1 VIVARKTVRPR
12 LLFCITVYNG
22 VDVVPASLR
31 SAGNIASASAEVDFL
46 VLDDASPEEGFSDK
60 VRELCADLG
69 FQYYRSPRNLGIPR
83 NVNVGLLRAL
93 DAGYDHV
100 VIANSDVV
108 FSAGL
113 VNQMVKVAESDESI
127 GSVTA
132 WSNNASI
139 YSLPNDDPDANLAT
153 QDVVDRIAAS
163 LVQEFGI
170 AAVDVPA
177 GISFCILIPT
187 RVLRVVGLMDPVFGR
202 GYCEETDWS
211 LRSKELGYR
220 ITLSP
225 SSFAYHRGQGSTSG
239 TEILPAGLTTVPA
252 NERIIDLRYPLF
264 RSQVEAFCS
273 SEIRDLLWN
282 SAYRRILLDA
292 EREDGY
298 EIDLGWPRPSDDE
311 GRGPRVTFEA
321 IGGSLVPVG
330 RYKGFRM
337 ELPTPGPDGDPIQAV
352 VEFFGSKPRAA
363 RLADHNRVTHEI
375 AASLRDLGVGV
386 DSTVGYPYR
395 V

>member
-1 VIVARKTVRPR
+1 
-12 LLFCITVYNG
+12 
-22 VDVVPASLR
+22 
-31 SAGNIASASAEVDFL
+31 
-46 VLDDASPEEGFSDK
+46 
-60 VRELCADLG
+60 
-69 FQYYRSPRNLGIPR
+69 
-83 NVNVGLLRAL
+83 
-93 DAGYDHV
+93 
-100 VIANSDVV
+100 
-108 FSAGL
+108 
-113 VNQMVKVAESDESI
+113 
-127 GSVTA
+127 
-132 WSNNASI
+132 
-139 YSLPNDDPDANLAT
+139 
-153 QDVVDRIAAS
+153 
-163 LVQEFGI
+163 
-170 AAVDVPA
+170 
-177 GISFCILIPT
+177 
-187 RVLRVVGLMDPVFGR
+187 MDPVFGR

-225 SSFAYHRGQGSTSG
+225 SSFAYHRGQGSTGG

-292 EREDGY
+292 EREYGY

-330 RYKGFRM
+330 RYRGFRM
-337 ELPTPGPDGDPIQAV
+337 ELPTAGPDGDPIQAV

>member
-1 VIVARKTVRPR
+1 MARPLTHPR
-12 LLFCITVYNG
+12 LLFCITVFNG
-22 VDVVPASLR
+22 QDVVPASLS
-31 SAGNIASASAEVDFL
+31 SATHITSEHAEVDFL
-46 VLDDASPEEGFSDK
+46 VLDDASPAEGFSDK
-60 VRELCADLG
+60 IRALCASLNI
-69 FQYYRSPRNLGIPR
+69 QYYRSPRNLGIPR
-83 NVNVGLLRAL
+83 NVNLGLIRAL

-100 VIANSDVV
+100 VIANSDVI
-108 FSAGL
+108 FSVGL
-113 VNQMVKVAESDESI
+113 VDQLVKVAESDESI

-139 YSLPNDDPDANLAT
+139 YSLPNDDPDGNLAA
-153 QDVVDRIAAS
+153 QEVVDRIAAS
-163 LVQEFGI
+163 LIREFGS

-211 LRSKELGYR
+211 LRSRELGYR

-225 SSFAYHRGQGSTSG
+225 SSFSYHRGQGSTG
-239 TEILPAGLTTVPA
+239 DTGLLPAGHTTVPA

-282 SAYRRILLDA
+282 SAYRRILTDA
-292 EREDGY
+292 EREYGY
-298 EIDLGWPRPSDDE
+298 EIDLGWPRSSADD
-311 GRGPRVTFEA
+311 GQGPRVTLEA
-321 IGGSLVPVG
+321 IGGRLVPVG
-330 RYKGFRM
+330 RYQGFRM
-337 ELPTPGPDGDPIQAV
+337 ELPTAGPAGDPVQSIV
-352 VEFFGSKPRAA
+352 DFFGSKPRAA
-363 RLADHNRVTHEI
+363 RLSDHSRVTSEI
-375 AASLRDLGVGV
+375 ADTLRGLGVDV
-386 DSTVGYPYR
+386 DTTVGYPSR